1 MNAATPPKI
10 KTDGQSKRVTRKMLG
25 IPPSAAPRGK
35 PLATAARIS
44 ARRRDGENSAAQ
56 AIMLGGAPPS
66 PKPVTKRSAS
76 NIHQS
81 VAQAVAIVNAPKIAT
96 LIIMVL
102 RRPKRSESEPSTN
115 WPSMI
120 PAKGVS
126 RIGTNLAGVR
136 CQEAAPLGTTNTEN
150 L

>member
-1 MNAATPPKI
+1 
-10 KTDGQSKRVTRKMLG
+10 
-25 IPPSAAPRGK
+25 
-35 PLATAARIS
+35 
-44 ARRRDGENSAAQ
+44 
-56 AIMLGGAPPS
+56 MLGGAPPS
-66 PKPVTKRSAS
+66 PKHVTKRSAS

-120 PAKGVS
+120 PAKEVA
-126 RIGTNLAGVR
+126 RIGPKLAGVR
-136 CQEAAPLGTTNTEN
+136 CQDAAMLGTTNARDRKSTRLN
-150 L
+150 SSH